1 MELLEKLW
9 YYDKNF
15 INENLVS
22 YDIDVENNKG
32 ALRNFTK
39 EFVDFIKESKR
50 KVIDTEDMES
60 VQGYRTENKWVYEQS
75 YFSIVAET
83 MFYENY
89 NYVSEKTYKPIAHQH
104 PFILLGRANTLKFL
118 KQLGFKTFSPFI
130 DESYD
135 SEMDDK
141 KRFEMIYN
149 EIIRLNSLSNE
160 ECDEIL
166 KSLNDI
172 LIFNQTHLIEIN
184 RDLKYEYKFG
194 NYIHS
199 LLFPK
204 RNELI

>member
-1 MELLEKLW
+1 
-9 YYDKNF
+9 
-15 INENLVS
+15 
-22 YDIDVENNKG
+22 
-32 ALRNFTK
+32 
-39 EFVDFIKESKR
+39 
-50 KVIDTEDMES
+50 
-60 VQGYRTENKWVYEQS
+60 
-75 YFSIVAET
+75 
-83 MFYENY
+83 
-89 NYVSEKTYKPIAHQH
+89 
-104 PFILLGRANTLKFL
+104 
-118 KQLGFKTFSPFI
+118 
-130 DESYD
+130 
-135 SEMDDK
+135 MDDK